1 MSGLYLVRSN
11 RRIDEG
17 AIIVEAR
24 PGVSRGTL
32 HRLVLGARG
41 VAEIEVEAHDATA
54 APEPGGQLH
63 RWEVSDL
70 DAGVYVARTVGEALA
85 EVEVYFEITNA
96 ELRRDF
102 GGDRRRAEREARRRG

>member
-17 AIIVEAR
+17 AIVVEAR

-32 HRLVLGARG
+32 HRLVLGARR
-41 VAEIEVEAHDATA
+41 VREIEVEAHDATA
-54 APEPGGQLH
+54 APELGGQLH

-70 DAGVYVARTVGEALA
+70 DAGVYVARTVSEALA